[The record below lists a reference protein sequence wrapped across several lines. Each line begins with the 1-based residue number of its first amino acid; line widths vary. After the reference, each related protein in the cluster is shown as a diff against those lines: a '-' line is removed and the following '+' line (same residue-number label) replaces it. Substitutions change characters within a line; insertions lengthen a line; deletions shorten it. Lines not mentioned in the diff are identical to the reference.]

1 MSTVP
6 QLSELTALYVE
17 DEPVARMSIGTFL
30 KRQVGALHTAE
41 NGKEGLELFETHRP
55 RVVITD
61 LEMPVMNG
69 MEMIR
74 RIRELDDGTPIII
87 TTAYD
92 DEAHRCDLAD
102 RVILK
107 PIIFNELLKV
117 INDCLEERSKRP

>member
-30 KRQVGALHTAE
+30 KRQVGELYTAE
-41 NGKEGLELFETHRP
+41 NGKEGLELFEAHRP

-117 INDCLEERSKRP
+117 INDCLEERSRRS

>member
-1 MSTVP
+1 MSNVP

-30 KRQVGALHTAE
+30 KRQMGELYTAE
-41 NGKEGLELFETHRP
+41 NGKEGLELFEAHRP

-74 RIRELDDGTPIII
+74 KIRELDDGTPIII

-117 INDCLEERSKRP
+117 IGDCLEERSRRS

>member
-1 MSTVP
+1 MTSVP
-6 QLSELTALYVE
+6 QLSELEILYVE
-17 DEPVARMSIGTFL
+17 DEPVARMSIGAFL
-30 KRQVGALHTAE
+30 KRQVATLHTAE
-41 NGKEGLELFETHRP
+41 NGKEGLELFLAHRP
-55 RVVITD
+55 KVVITD

-74 RIRELDDGTPIII
+74 RIREVDNGTPIII

-107 PIIFNELLKV
+107 PIIFNHLLQQV
-117 INDCLEERSKRP
+117 TDCLAERGQR

>member
-1 MSTVP
+1 MSTMP
-6 QLSELTALYVE
+6 KLSELTALYVE

-30 KRQVGALHTAE
+30 RRQVGELHTAE
-41 NGKEGLELFETHRP
+41 NGKEGLELFEAHRP

-74 RIRELDDGTPIII
+74 KIRELDDGTPIII

-117 INDCLEERSKRP
+117 INDCLEERGSRP